1 MSVLSSERPHDQGV
15 EHSMAN
21 DRWNDAPAFP
31 AAHTVDDASN
41 DRQCQVDPAASVSDP
56 KYGRH
61 EEHDENLISSFPS
74 QVSPYKE
81 KAAIRQAAKKQLFC
95 YRRDEYRP
103 HYSPCGHTS
112 VNGQAPVLHIDPE
125 QREEADRRERRPLN
139 GPTVYT
145 LQRQDRSLV
154 RAAHLPSESPK
165 RNCKQTYDP
174 PIGNSHTHHCESP
187 SRQPSNWQPLPPP
200 FHSERL
206 RNDYI

>member
-1 MSVLSSERPHDQGV
+1 MSVLPSERPHDQGV

-31 AAHTVDDASN
+31 AAQTVDNAGN
-41 DRQCQVDPAASVSDP
+41 DRQCQVDPAASVSDS

-61 EEHDENLISSFPS
+61 EEQDENLISSLPS
-74 QVSPYKE
+74 KVSPYKK
-81 KAAIRQAAKKQLFC
+81 KAVIHQAPKKQLLC

-103 HYSPCGHTS
+103 QYFPCGHTT
-112 VNGQAPVLHIDPE
+112 VDRQAPVLHKDPE
-125 QREEADRRERRPLN
+125 QRKKADRRERRPLN
-139 GPTVYT
+139 GHTAYT
-145 LQRQDRSLV
+145 LQRQDRSIV

-165 RNCKQTYDP
+165 HNCKQTYDP
-174 PIGNSHTHHCESP
+174 PIGNSYTHHCESP
-187 SRQPSNWQPLPPP
+187 SRKPSTWQPLPPP